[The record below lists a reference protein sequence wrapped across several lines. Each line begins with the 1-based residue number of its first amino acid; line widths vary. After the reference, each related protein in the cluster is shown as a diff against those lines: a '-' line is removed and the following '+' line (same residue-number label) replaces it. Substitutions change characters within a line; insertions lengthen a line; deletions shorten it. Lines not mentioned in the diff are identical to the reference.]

1 MASSPT
7 CGPRVRAV
15 GALVVSLALLSGF
28 PAQAGN
34 PDPEPGSGWS
44 AKPAA
49 SAHHAMV
56 ATANPLATGAGL
68 ATLRRG
74 GNAIDAAIT
83 AQLVLNLVEPQSSG
97 IGGGGFLLYHD
108 ARRNRLTA
116 YDGRE
121 TAPAAARRDRFLD
134 RDGRPL
140 QFRDAVI
147 GGHSVGVP
155 GLVALLDEVHRRHG
169 RLPWARLFEPAI
181 EFAERGFAISPRLAS
196 LLANERFLDQPRAH
210 AYFYV
215 APGRPHPVGH
225 LLRNPAFAA
234 TLRALAAGGRDAFYR
249 GPLARDVVATA
260 NLHPTQRGD
269 LTEDD
274 LVAYRV
280 RVREPLCA
288 RYRGHRVCSMPP
300 PSSGGLAVLQILG
313 MLERF
318 DVAAMP
324 PVSLWSV
331 HFFSEA
337 GRLAYA
343 DRDAW
348 IADPDFVAIPDG
360 LTDPR
365 YLAARARQIVPN
377 ASLGIAAPG
386 DPAHAAELGQAAAA
400 AHGGIDLP
408 STTQLC
414 VVDRDGNAVTMT
426 SSIEDAFGSRLLTE
440 GGFLLNNQLTDFSF
454 VPERDGQLVANRVE
468 GGKRPRSS
476 MAPVIVYDPAGRV
489 ALVAG
494 SPGGSAIINYVART
508 IVAVIDWKLD
518 PQQAVALPNYGSR
531 NGPTELELGS
541 SVAELAPK
549 LRVLGHDV
557 ALVELTSGVQAIQRT
572 ARGWRGAADPRREGV
587 ARGD

>member
-1 MASSPT
+1 MLPHRLRRLATASVVVPLL
-7 CGPRVRAV
+7 
-15 GALVVSLALLSGF
+15 GALLLGGG
-28 PAQAGN
+28 PARADN
-34 PDPEPGSGWS
+34 PRPEGASGWS
-44 AKPAA
+44 AKPAT
-49 SAHHAMV
+49 SARHAMV
-56 ATANPLATGAGL
+56 AAANPLATDAGL
-68 ATLRRG
+68 AMLRRG
-74 GNAIDAAIT
+74 GNAVDAAIA

-97 IGGGGFLLYHD
+97 LGGGGFLLHHD

-121 TAPAAARRDRFLD
+121 AAPAAARPDRFLD

-140 QFRDAVI
+140 RFHDAVI

-155 GLVALLDEVHRRHG
+155 GLPALLGEVHRRHG
-169 RLPWARLFEPAI
+169 RLPWRSLFEPAI
-181 EFAERGFAISPRLAS
+181 VLAEQGFAISPRLAV

-210 AYFYV
+210 AYFYA
-215 APGRPHPVGH
+215 APGRPHPAGH
-225 LLRNPAFAA
+225 VLRNPAFAA
-234 TLRALAAGGRDAFYR
+234 TLRALAAGGADAFYR

-269 LTEDD
+269 LTEQD
-274 LVAYRV
+274 LAAYRV
-280 RVREPLCA
+280 RVREPVCA

-313 MLERF
+313 ILERF

-324 PVSLWSV
+324 PLSLMSV

-348 IADPDFVAIPDG
+348 IADPDFVAPPAG

-365 YLAARARQIVPN
+365 YLAARARLIVPN
-377 ASLGIAAPG
+377 ASLGVAAAG
-386 DPAHAAELGQAAAA
+386 DPAAARAEPPAAVA
-400 AHGGIDLP
+400 AHSGIDLP

-414 VVDRDGNAVTMT
+414 VVDRDGNAVALT

-454 VPERDGQLVANRVE
+454 VPERAGRAVANRVE

-489 ALVAG
+489 TLVTG
-494 SPGGSAIINYVART
+494 SPGGSAIINYVAKT
-508 IVAVIDWKLD
+508 IVAVVDWKLD
-518 PQQAVALPNYGSR
+518 PQQAAALPNFGSR
-531 NGPTELELGS
+531 NGPTELERGS
-541 SVAELAPK
+541 AVEALAPK
-549 LRVLGHDV
+549 LRALGHAV
-557 ALVELTSGVQAIQRT
+557 ALEELTSGVQAIQRT
-572 ARGWRGAADPRREGV
+572 PRGWRGGADPRREGV
-587 ARGD
+587 ARGN